1 MIRAPRTFGQLVLLF
16 VCASPTIARGQAIL
30 VEAYRESAEAA
41 IGESDIKK
49 AARLYALALAEARG
63 QRNQELTAHVLLG
76 AADVHIRMGQFS
88 EAKANVKAA
97 LAIYEQLPDADPKA
111 ALAGLNAMAMI
122 HYYQKRYEDAE
133 AMYAK
138 LIAAYQAEEA
148 NDNGALLG
156 VALNDVARVQ
166 IALNHPEKAEKLA
179 VAAADI
185 MEARFGPGCASVAL
199 CLDTIAEAWRASGKH
214 ESAEKMA
221 TKALE
226 ISQAELGPEH
236 AQIGSHLQTLGKIQ
250 QSRGNHQESLKSLER
265 SLAIQQR
272 GLGDNHPLVTEARET
287 WARLRAQLSQSE
299 PAEKQAKA
307 DASPGDRGEGPASPD
322 KAPEKGERA
331 ASAK

>member
-16 VCASPTIARGQAIL
+16 VCTSPTITRGQAIL

-63 QRNQELTAHVLLG
+63 QRNHELTAHVLLG

-97 LAIYEQLPDADPKA
+97 LMIYDQLPDADPKA
-111 ALAGLNAMAMI
+111 VLSGLNTMAMV
-122 HYYQKRYEDAE
+122 HYYQKRYEEAE

-138 LIAAYQAEEA
+138 LIAAYQADEGDE
-148 NDNGALLG
+148 NDALLG
-156 VALNDVARVQ
+156 VALNDMARVQ

-199 CLDTIAEAWRASGKH
+199 CLDTIAEAWRVTGKH
-214 ESAEKMA
+214 ESAEKLA
-221 TKALE
+221 TKAIE
-226 ISQAELGPEH
+226 MSEAELGPEH
-236 AQIGSHLQTLGKIQ
+236 VQVGSHLQTLGKIQ

-265 SLAIQQR
+265 SLVIQQR
-272 GLGDNHPLVTEARET
+272 GLGNDHPLVTEARET
-287 WARLRAQLSQSE
+287 WARLRDQLSQRE
-299 PAEKQAKA
+299 PGEKQAKSGTPP
-307 DASPGDRGEGPASPD
+307 DDRGQGPASPD
-322 KAPEKGERA
+322 QAPENVERA
-331 ASAK
+331 ASTK